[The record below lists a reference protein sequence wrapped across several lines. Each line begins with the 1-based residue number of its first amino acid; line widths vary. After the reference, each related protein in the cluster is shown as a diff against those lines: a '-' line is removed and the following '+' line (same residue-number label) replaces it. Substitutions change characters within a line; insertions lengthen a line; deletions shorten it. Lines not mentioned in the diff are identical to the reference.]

1 MNPSVSYT
9 LRIINLLILAGDFNL
24 PHIIWIDGY
33 GTSIANLVYGL
44 EFNSLL
50 LTYIA
55 GYLRN
60 DHCLDQLIHLPTR
73 NNIILV
79 LVFSTQPNLI
89 SEICIIPG
97 ISDHEVVTFSI
108 RNSLYAYTY
117 ISILYSKDY
126 VLIIQS

>member
-9 LRIINLLILAGDFNL
+9 LRIINLLILAGNFNL
-24 PHIIWIDGY
+24 PHIIWINGC

-55 GYLRN
+55 GYLCN

-73 NNIILV
+73 NNIMIISSSV
-79 LVFSTQPNLI
+79 L
-89 SEICIIPG
+89 
-97 ISDHEVVTFSI
+97 
-108 RNSLYAYTY
+108 YTA
-117 ISILYSKDY
+117 
-126 VLIIQS
+126 